1 MFITRVKRS
10 EFALKFV
17 INTSCFDLEAK
28 SFMEIFS
35 KFEKNDKIRIHLNKV
50 WNIFKINNIDC
61 SAMTSS
67 ALGWIEINNTG
78 SKLTFACSKST
89 TETLE

>member
-1 MFITRVKRS
+1 MFIARVKRS

-35 KFEKNDKIRIHLNKV
+35 KFEKTIK
-50 WNIFKINNIDC
+50 
-61 SAMTSS
+61 
-67 ALGWIEINNTG
+67 LGYNLIKCEVY
-78 SKLTFACSKST
+78 SKLTI
-89 TETLE
+89 